1 MPKTWKDYAPYALL
15 ALVIAVWQRQRL
27 WAGMETLASGLEK
40 AGPWLFYVFGA
51 LALALA
57 AWGALSKWYHGGGF
71 GDGEPRLQDRR
82 TWVLLLILTLGSALG
97 IWGTYF
103 ASRLLSGL
111 DMPATY
117 FAMVV
122 ISLLIFF
129 LIDRFAFDAF
139 DTIEKIEDDPVA
151 VAITYLSI
159 AVLFLGA
166 GLALGA

>member
-1 MPKTWKDYAPYALL
+1 MTDAWKDYIPYVLL
-15 ALVIAVWQRQRL
+15 ALVVTVWQRERL
-27 WAGMETLASGLEK
+27 WAGVEALASGLAA
-40 AGPWLFYVFGA
+40 AGPWLFYVLGA
-51 LALALA
+51 LALALT
-57 AWGALSKWYHGGGF
+57 AWGALRTWYD
-71 GDGEPRLQDRR
+71 GDEEARLQDRR
-82 TWVLLLILTLGSALG
+82 TWVLLFVLTGGAALG

-103 ASRLLSGL
+103 ASKLVSSL

-166 GLALGA
+166 GLAL

>member
-1 MPKTWKDYAPYALL
+1 MPNTWKDYAPYALL
-15 ALVIAVWQRQRL
+15 ALVVAVWQRQRL
-27 WAGMETLASGLEK
+27 WAGMESLASGLAA
-40 AGPWLFYVFGA
+40 AGPWLFYMLGA
-51 LALALA
+51 LAIALT
-57 AWGALSKWYHGGGF
+57 AWGALRKWYD
-71 GDGEPRLQDRR
+71 GDGEAHLQDRR
-82 TWVLLLILTLGSALG
+82 TWVLLLILTGGAALG
-97 IWGTYF
+97 IWSTYF

-111 DMPATY
+111 DGPATY

-129 LIDRFAFDAF
+129 LIDRWAFDSF
-139 DTIEKIEDDPVA
+139 NTIEKIEDDPVA

>member
-57 AWGALSKWYHGGGF
+57 AWGALRKWYD
-71 GDGEPRLQDRR
+71 GDGEAHLQDRR
-82 TWVLLLILTLGSALG
+82 TWVLLFVLTGGAALG

-151 VAITYLSI
+151 VAVTYLSLSL
-159 AVLFLGA
+159 LFVAA

>member
-1 MPKTWKDYAPYALL
+1 MPDASKDYAPYALL
-15 ALVIAVWQRQRL
+15 ALVIAVWQRQRVA
-27 WAGMETLASGLEK
+27 AGVEALANGLMA
-40 AGPWLFYVFGA
+40 AGSWIFYALGA

-57 AWGALSKWYHGGGF
+57 AWGALSKWYHGGSL
-71 GDGEPRLQDRR
+71 GDGKAHLQDRR
-82 TWVLLLILTLGSALG
+82 TWVLLFVLALGSGLG

-111 DMPATY
+111 DTPATY

-129 LIDRFAFDAF
+129 LIDRWAFDSF
-139 DTIEKIEDDPVA
+139 DTIKKIEDDPVA

-159 AVLFLGA
+159 AVLFVAA